1 MRTRRLCS
9 YLAPAFCCSSHQVGR
24 ILGEWWS
31 DLEDDERARYE
42 AMHAQDVAR
51 YQRELIMMGGEPPQR
66 AKPHRHHQP
75 RRKKVLGGTGGRYH
89 EMARDALLHLHE
101 RNGSSQPAI
110 EKWIQ
115 VNHPDINIERNRHLL
130 RNALRTAVDRGHFLR
145 IKNSWKINR
154 NN

>member
-1 MRTRRLCS
+1 
-9 YLAPAFCCSSHQVGR
+9 
-24 ILGEWWS
+24 
-31 DLEDDERARYE
+31 
-42 AMHAQDVAR
+42 
-51 YQRELIMMGGEPPQR
+51 MMGGALPQR
-66 AKPHRHHQP
+66 AKPRAAAPKP
-75 RRKKVLGGTGGRYH
+75 RKKKVLGGTGGKYH
-89 EMARDALLHLHE
+89 EMARDALLHLRE

-115 VNHPDINIERNRHLL
+115 VNHPDVNVERNRHLL